1 MPKSPRIVL
10 LLAVVGAAVITSCG
24 EDRFDPAAQAERG
37 IRDQILVELELE
49 SEVSCTDPADTV
61 VGTTFHCHADAEDG
75 TTYDFTATILPDE
88 YIGTSLD

>member
-10 LLAVVGAAVITSCG
+10 LLAVAGAAAITSCG
-24 EDRFDPAAQAERG
+24 EDAFDPASQAERG